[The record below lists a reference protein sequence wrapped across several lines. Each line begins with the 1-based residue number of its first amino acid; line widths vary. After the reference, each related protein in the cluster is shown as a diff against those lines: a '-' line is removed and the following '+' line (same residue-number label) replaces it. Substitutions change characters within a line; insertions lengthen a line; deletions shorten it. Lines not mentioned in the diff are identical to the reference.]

1 MGKVFTKYAP
11 QTAPDFSATEP
22 LLIRQSVAH
31 MNNDQFATYESALRQ
46 IDYYNLSPD
55 EQQRYLIALQAVN
68 ERRQQQGFN
77 VTIRDGNQASALPSL
92 PGGLQWTPLL
102 AIAGVLV
109 IAALMGRR

>member
-46 IDYYNLSPD
+46 IDYYNLSPE

-68 ERRQQQGFN
+68 ERRQREFN
-77 VTIRDGNQASALPSL
+77 VTIRDGNQASILPSL

-102 AIAGVLV
+102 AIGGVLL